1 MRRIDRKE
9 SLSGTTRLAGGFLD
23 TTNAGNPRGG
33 LPAFLKIDI
42 SESFSFHRYIYQ
54 IKTFTVSLFR
64 FALF

>member
-23 TTNAGNPRGG
+23 TTKAGNPPRG

-42 SESFSFHRYIYQ
+42 SEKFKLS
-54 IKTFTVSLFR
+54 
-64 FALF
+64 

>member
-42 SESFSFHRYIYQ
+42 SEKFKLS
-54 IKTFTVSLFR
+54 
-64 FALF
+64 